1 MVTLIHIKLTSEI
14 KHHEGY
20 IFKGS
25 NLSDLS
31 KPKVPVVY
39 GWEFQE

>member
-25 NLSDLS
+25 NLSDLY

-39 GWEFQE
+39 GWESQE